1 MSTSTKRLN
10 WVDQAR
16 GWSIFLVVYGHNFP
30 VLESYIYSFHVPLF
44 FFISGMFH
52 KQESTLNSI
61 KNRAKTLLIPY
72 FFWAILL
79 YLFWLIAGR
88 KFGKSSLL
96 DLSIWDNFIGIF
108 YAQGGQ
114 EFMDWGIPLWF
125 LPCLFL
131 VYLIYGLIRK
141 YVKKR
146 LVIYVVTLLFI
157 CGLIWSKTELHLPW
171 SFDVAL
177 VGLIF
182 YQLGHHLKA
191 FFSNLNNRKSFLFFL
206 ILMGLH
212 LFAFY
217 LNPSKIDMY
226 RSIYGNP
233 LLFVIS
239 GAAGSIAYILFFKML
254 PYFKVLS
261 YFGQH
266 SIVIL
271 ATHIRTL
278 TVIKFGLYLVL
289 GTSVFAFTEWE
300 KLGLTFLQ
308 LILIIPII
316 WVVYKHLP
324 ILDGKQKQ

>member
-1 MSTSTKRLN
+1 MSPSTTRLN

-16 GWSIFLVVYGHNFP
+16 GWSIFLVVYAHNFP
-30 VLESYIYSFHVPLF
+30 VLETYIYSFHVPLF

-52 KQESTLNSI
+52 KQEFNLNSI
-61 KNRAKTLLIPY
+61 KSRAKSLLIPY
-72 FFWAILL
+72 FFWATLL
-79 YLFWLIAGR
+79 YLFWFVVGR
-88 KFGKSSLL
+88 KFGKSSSL

-131 VYLIYGLIRK
+131 VYVIYGLIQK
-141 YVKKR
+141 YAKKK
-146 LVIYVVTLLFI
+146 LLIYFVTFLSLW
-157 CGLIWSKTELHLPW
+157 GLIWSKTELHLPW
-171 SFDVAL
+171 SLDVAL

-182 YQLGHHLKA
+182 YVLGHYLI
-191 FFSNLNNRKSFLFFL
+191 SYLISLNTRTSLIIFLV
-206 ILMGLH
+206 LMGFH

-217 LNPSKIDMY
+217 FNPSKIDMY

-233 LLFVIS
+233 LLFIIS

-271 ATHIRTL
+271 ATHLRAL
-278 TVIKFGLYLVL
+278 TVIKFGFYLVL

-308 LILIIPII
+308 LTLITPVI
-316 WVVYKHLP
+316 WVVNKTLP